1 MATGAWS
8 WRAKI
13 AQYLTLPSL
22 AAIAYWVL
30 DHLLPD
36 FLPKLPEPLGLSVV
50 IGAGAVLLSAL
61 TIMGW
66 RRLLVRMPRP
76 WFPRPFFR
84 IGFWLRHRP
93 TTSIITV
100 APQVSMTGTTMD
112 QCRLHLTLWRN
123 LTRTPCKAVIRF
135 DTAML
140 VLRQSDRPHAR
151 NHIFRPKEAGGLLH
165 LPIPAQSVDS
175 IKIEFAAT
183 GLPAPFPN
191 APDFSSDYRIEL
203 TGVFAEIQGRKPTI
217 CELPP
222 VVWNMR
228 PSDYHPGS
236 TLPIESVDA
245 LT

>member
-1 MATGAWS
+1 MATGAAS

-22 AAIAYWVL
+22 AAIAIWVL

-50 IGAGAVLLSAL
+50 IAAGAILLSVL

-76 WFPRPFFR
+76 WLPRPFWR

-93 TTSIITV
+93 TISIITV
-100 APQVSMTGTTMD
+100 APQVSTTGAGMD
-112 QCRLHLTLWRN
+112 QCVIHITLWRN
-123 LTRTPCKAVIRF
+123 LRQTPCKAVIRF

-140 VLRQSDRPHAR
+140 VFHQSDRPHSR
-151 NHIFRPKEAGGLLH
+151 GHIFRPKETGGLLN

-183 GLPAPFPN
+183 GLPAPFPD

-203 TGVFAEIQGRKPTI
+203 TGVLAEIQGSKPTV
-217 CELPP
+217 CELPLI
-222 VVWNMR
+222 VWGWRLADYR
-228 PSDYHPGS
+228 PDSI
-236 TLPIESVDA
+236 LPIQSFDA